1 MRTVAL
7 FFSCAA
13 MAALLGACA
22 VPLVVAARDGQ
33 ANRAHELLDGG
44 ASVDRTGTCGAGFF
58 GAAHGK
64 CFGGTPLMIAALT
77 GHADVAKLLI
87 DKGADINSTVGV
99 GATPLELAAFNG
111 YDRVAELLLQ
121 HGADIEA
128 AYPYSVALDLY
139 AETFGLKGAH
149 PLGGVSIDFVR
160 ASIDDDVEGATPLI
174 LAAYRG
180 YIDAVRVL
188 LAHGANPAAKNVTGL
203 TAEALANKRGH
214 RDTADVLAQAAG
226 RPAVAG
232 PAAAPA
238 PRTPSYASDI
248 DDPRPSGRQ
257 RPDDFALVIGIEDY
271 QALPKADFGMRDA
284 RAARKQFEAMGVPP
298 RNVIL
303 LEGASA
309 TGNRLRSYLEEWLP
323 RNVKESSTLW
333 LYYSGHGAPD
343 PQTGEA
349 FLVPWDGDPQFLQT
363 TAFPLKNLYA
373 DLARTKAKRV
383 VVALDACFS
392 GAGGRSVLA
401 KGARPLVTKVE
412 QGISLDAKLTV
423 LAAASG
429 DQITGTLEEQGHG
442 MFTYFFFRGLSDG
455 LNTGKA
461 LFDYL
466 DPKVQDEARRQ
477 NREQKPVL
485 LGDTG
490 PL

>member
-7 FFSCAA
+7 LLSGAA
-13 MAALLGACA
+13 LAALLGACA

-33 ANRAHELLDGG
+33 ANRTRELLGSG
-44 ASVDRTGTCGAGFF
+44 SAVDKTGTCGAGFLV
-58 GAAHGK
+58 AAHGK
-64 CFGGTPLMIAALT
+64 CFGGTPLMMAALT
-77 GHADVAKLLI
+77 GHAEVAKLLI
-87 DKGADINSTVGV
+87 EKGADVNTAVGI
-99 GATPLELAAFNG
+99 GATPLQLAAFNG
-111 YDRVAELLLQ
+111 YDKVIGLLLQ

-160 ASIDDDVEGATPLI
+160 TSIDADVESATPLI

-180 YIDAVRVL
+180 YTDAARVL
-188 LAHGANPAAKNVTGL
+188 LARGANPAAKNAMGL

-214 RDTADVLAQAAG
+214 RDTADVLAPAA
-226 RPAVAG
+226 RPAAAG
-232 PAAAPA
+232 PAVSSVQKAPA
-238 PRTPSYASDI
+238 YVSDI
-248 DDPRPSGRQ
+248 DAPRPSGQQ

-271 QALPKADFGMRDA
+271 QALPKAEFGTRDA
-284 RAARKQFEAMGVPP
+284 RAARKQFEALGLPA
-298 RNVIL
+298 RNVIV

-309 TGNRLRSYLEEWLP
+309 TGSRLRSYLEEWLP
-323 RNVKESSTLW
+323 RNVKDNSTLW
-333 LYYSGHGAPD
+333 VYYSGHGAPD

-349 FLVPWDGDPQFLQT
+349 YLVPWDGDPQFLQS
-363 TAFPLKNLYA
+363 TALPLKKLYA
-373 DLARTKAKRV
+373 DLAKTKAKRV

-412 QGISLDAKLTV
+412 QGISPGAKLTV

-442 MFTYFFFRGLSDG
+442 MFTYFFFKGLAG
-455 LNTGKA
+455 GFNTGKF

-466 DPKVQDEARRQ
+466 NPKVQDEARRQ
-477 NREQKPVL
+477 NREQTPVL